1 MREFSCFLHNALR
14 RIEVSASAPPR
25 LLVSNDR
32 PFDLRIL
39 LNPSR
44 KTGWSSALRMRMG
57 LGSGI
62 TMPSAIVTLGPR
74 TREIPVV
81 YKLGGSFARLLG
93 SPHQTSKSYAKPK
106 LTTCPFPRTYPDF
119 CRASCS

>member
-32 PFDLRIL
+32 PLDLRIL
-39 LNPSR
+39 LNPLR
-44 KTGWSSALRMRMG
+44 KTGWSSTLRMRMG

-62 TMPSAIVTLGPR
+62 AMPSLGNCNAWPR
-74 TREIPVV
+74 NVKFRIV
-81 YKLGGSFARLLG
+81 YKLGHPSRDY
-93 SPHQTSKSYAKPK
+93 SKTLRFHSN
-106 LTTCPFPRTYPDF
+106 RD
-119 CRASCS
+119 